1 MLVAQL
7 CVASMSEP
15 SSIDSQAQLHL
26 SAASPPP
33 PPPPQSTSIYSS
45 LSPSTESSP
54 APLSPLNPSKKRLR
68 STDLSV
74 LEAGST
80 ASGVRSPSGVRVSS
94 PGLLASP
101 IESSPSPAGI
111 AGRRAASTS
120 SLTGLAGK
128 DNSDLRR
135 LVDES
140 DDEEDDDA
148 DEGDD
153 DGDDGSEE
161 KSPVSTPYSVLTPL
175 SSMAAAAAASSSAI
189 SPSPSP
195 LAAAAH
201 PTIVPA
207 PLSMTHSASD
217 GSSGSGGTE
226 FDSQLFVI
234 YMPKNNFKRF
244 IISSLNT
251 MIIRASK
258 TEKGMPRANLP
269 AIPSRP
275 STNTSSSS
283 RPPIP
288 PLNISHSSSTSS
300 SAAGGPLSPSAAK
313 KPLPSASFAS
323 SPVSEQDNY
332 TYNVAMEDVI
342 ACLQAHGVTY
352 NPAFMWMDLSDF
364 GQRFVQQMMDN
375 SKANID
381 VTTAATADAQPAN
394 DTYGGLWY
402 NVAHKVRTQTTTV
415 HSAGE
420 MR

>member
-1 MLVAQL
+1 MSVP
-7 CVASMSEP
+7 ASV
-15 SSIDSQAQLHL
+15 DSQSAVGRLHL
-26 SAASPPP
+26 FANSPSPPPNSAASSGT
-33 PPPPQSTSIYSS
+33 QSSTSTLS
-45 LSPSTESSP
+45 LSPSADSSG

-68 STDLSV
+68 SSDAAAT
-74 LEAGST
+74 EGGS
-80 ASGVRSPSGVRVSS
+80 SGSGDVIAPSALRATSPGFSSS
-94 PGLLASP
+94 PTD
-101 IESSPSPAGI
+101 SSPSFSGSMAT
-111 AGRRAASTS
+111 RRAASSS
-120 SLTGLAGK
+120 SLTSLPAK

-140 DDEEDDDA
+140 DDEDDDEA
-148 DEGDD
+148 DEADD

-161 KSPVSTPYSVLTPL
+161 KSPVSTPQSVLTPL
-175 SSMAAAAAASSSAI
+175 SSMAAAAASSSAI

-195 LAAAAH
+195 LAAAAQ
-201 PTIVPA
+201 PTMVPGS
-207 PLSMTHSASD
+207 LQMTHSASE

-226 FDSQLFVI
+226 FSSQLFVI
-234 YMPKNNFKRF
+234 YMPKSNFKRF
-244 IISSLNT
+244 IVSALNT

-275 STNTSSSS
+275 ASSTNSSS

-288 PLNISHSSSTSS
+288 PLNTSHSSSSS
-300 SAAGGPLSPSAAK
+300 FSAAGGPLSPSAAK

-381 VTTAATADAQPAN
+381 AASATGDAQPAK

-402 NVAHKVRTQTTTV
+402 NVAHKVNTQHTQQSPTL
-415 HSAGE
+415 E
-420 MR
+420 WR